1 MPVLQT
7 VEFEAQNASQN
18 VQIIYLKTPNSKVYP
33 VSVTD
38 NATCVLTIVLPSYKT
53 GLDEYELDRI
63 VAKQLLEIVVDE
75 LLEKELQLMANI
87 VIVEQLV
94 HHKNVVVQEI
104 SSIVEKQRIA
114 VDNIEL
120 KMIDK
125 LCVELEW
132 FHCHAN
138 GMHIIDE
145 LGLSVEERALL
156 FLKAQDRLEE
166 LFLGIRRINRSNL
179 LSLYFATSVG
189 IRAEVPVKM
198 PPRKNRPLT
207 EAYEQEF
214 EQRVMARI
222 EERLYQFVDQF
233 ADRMNDMMNLRRHGD
248 RNGQRSKGEESE
260 NLFFK
265 GDGSSLSAKPEEWEY
280 DGVVDDD
287 YEESPV
293 FDDDQFDDDYERPP
307 VFDDDQFE
315 EELEMLDDAFVLI
328 GKEVA
333 PDSKIPE
340 ASLSL
345 QFPNMGESEDLRRQV
360 KDLVSKGYVCE
371 RMSPCAQPRRPLDL
385 MSLYVFGSV
394 PEKVHDFVEGCLIM
408 VIHLMMIL
416 LEIQGRILSIHGGE

>member
-1 MPVLQT
+1 MWRVLHIN
-7 VEFEAQNASQN
+7 E
-18 VQIIYLKTPNSKVYP
+18 
-33 VSVTD
+33 
-38 NATCVLTIVLPSYKT
+38 
-53 GLDEYELDRI
+53 
-63 VAKQLLEIVVDE
+63 
-75 LLEKELQLMANI
+75 
-87 VIVEQLV
+87 VIVNTKSTDSISYPGFFTTSVVIVTFRWNQLIQFV
-94 HHKNVVVQEI
+94 IPFYHT
-104 SSIVEKQRIA
+104 
-114 VDNIEL
+114 
-120 KMIDK
+120 
-125 LCVELEW
+125 
-132 FHCHAN
+132 
-138 GMHIIDE
+138 
-145 LGLSVEERALL
+145 
-156 FLKAQDRLEE
+156 
-166 LFLGIRRINRSNL
+166 
-179 LSLYFATSVG
+179 TSVG
-189 IRAEVPVKM
+189 TRAEVPVKM

-340 ASLSL
+340 ARFHLHKEFCGVFPNELPDRSPPLCDIQRHIDLESSL

-394 PEKVHDFVEGCLIM
+394 PEKVHDFVEGLPYHGDSSHDDL
-408 VIHLMMIL
+408 VGNSRTNFVYPWRNDAGLSVEERAL
-416 LEIQGRILSIHGGE
+416 LFLKAQDRVKEKA